1 MKKINSE
8 AISNITSKEKTISFG
23 HQISYEWKYDAK
35 HLCFSLSRYKF
46 VSKMFEGL
54 DSVLEIGAGDGF
66 KSRIVSQTVKN
77 LTLSDY
83 KDINKNYNF
92 TSDKKKQKYLVQNFI
107 EKKLNKK
114 YSGIYALDVIE
125 HISKKNENKFITNI
139 LHSLK
144 TKGIL
149 IFGTPSIESQKYASR
164 LSKLGHIN
172 CKNKTELKKK
182 MLNYFNFVF
191 AFSMND
197 EVLHTGFD
205 KMSHYIFVVC
215 CGKKYN

>member
-1 MKKINSE
+1 MLRKKKYDLIFNT
-8 AISNITSKEKTISFG
+8 TSKEKNISFG
-23 HQISYEWKYDAK
+23 HQISYEWKHDAK

-46 VSKMFEGL
+46 VSKMFEGF

-66 KSRIVSQTVKN
+66 KSRIVSQSVKS

-83 KDINKNYNF
+83 TDINKQNYNI
-92 TSDKKKQKYLVQNFI
+92 TIDKKKEKYIVHNFL

-114 YSGIYALDVIE
+114 YAGIYALDVIE
-125 HISKKNENKFITNI
+125 HIDKKNEKKFITNI

-144 TKGIL
+144 KNGVL
-149 IFGTPSIESQKYASR
+149 IFGCPTIESQKYASD

-172 CKNKTELKKK
+172 CKNKTELKKI
-182 MLNYFNFVF
+182 MLNYFHFVF
-191 AFSMND
+191 TFSMND

-205 KMSHYIFVVC
+205 KMSHYVFAIC
-215 CGKKYN
+215 CGKK

>member
-1 MKKINSE
+1 MKKTKSE

-23 HQISYEWKYDAK
+23 HQISYEWKHDAK

-66 KSRIVSQTVKN
+66 KSRIVSQSVKN

-92 TSDKKKQKYLVQNFI
+92 TSDKKKQKYLVHNFI

-114 YSGIYALDVIE
+114 YSGIYE
-125 HISKKNENKFITNI
+125 FYK
-139 LHSLK
+139 
-144 TKGIL
+144 
-149 IFGTPSIESQKYASR
+149 
-164 LSKLGHIN
+164 
-172 CKNKTELKKK
+172 
-182 MLNYFNFVF
+182 
-191 AFSMND
+191 
-197 EVLHTGFD
+197 
-205 KMSHYIFVVC
+205 
-215 CGKKYN
+215 

>member
-1 MKKINSE
+1 MKRIKDY
-8 AISNITSKEKTISFG
+8 AISNITLKTKKISLG
-23 HQISYEWKYDAK
+23 HQIANEWEHDAK

-46 VSKMFEGL
+46 VSKMFEDF
-54 DSVLEIGAGDGF
+54 DSVLEVGAGDGF
-66 KSRIVSQTVKN
+66 KSRIVSQSVKH

-83 KDINKNYNF
+83 KDINKNDNISNAK
-92 TSDKKKQKYLVQNFI
+92 TKYLLHNFI

-114 YSGIYALDVIE
+114 YSGIYALDTLE
-125 HISKKNENKFITNI
+125 HISKKNENKFIINI

-144 TKGIL
+144 KNGVL
-149 IFGTPSIESQKYASR
+149 IFGMPSIESQKYASR

-172 CKNKTELKKK
+172 CKNKTEIKKL

-191 AFSMND
+191 TFSMND

-205 KMSHYIFVVC
+205 KMSHYIFAVC